1 MHILTS
7 LRDIISFPAYLLR
20 VHFIYQLR
28 QKNIF
33 ITVGNDEDLV
43 PAIRVWNFDKRNKD
57 GTPSLAR
64 SIRAVIPGAKDP
76 KQLCD
81 VSLHVSD
88 LGIILGWCWSEV
100 LVPTHYGM

>member
-1 MHILTS
+1 VHILTS

-64 SIRAVIPGAKDP
+64 SIRAVIPGVKDP

-81 VSLHVSD
+81 VSLHVS
-88 LGIILGWCWSEV
+88 CF
-100 LVPTHYGM
+100 